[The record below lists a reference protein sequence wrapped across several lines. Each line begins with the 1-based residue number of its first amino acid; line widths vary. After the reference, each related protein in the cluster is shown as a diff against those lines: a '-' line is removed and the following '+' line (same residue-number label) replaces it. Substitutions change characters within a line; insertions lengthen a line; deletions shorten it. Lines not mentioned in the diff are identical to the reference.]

1 MNRNQHKSKRKR
13 GVEAP
18 ISGGGE
24 LSATLKQIVDYAKD
38 LEDREEAERMELMCY
53 RLFGRLLTPEAAEKI
68 AEIPQKFKKKN
79 KPVLKKYVT
88 INKGDKVDKKTI
100 IPHVGNYNE
109 NVDKQDNNYFIPQ
122 MNNREQ
128 FKIANE

>member
-53 RLFGRLLTPEAAEKI
+53 RLFGRRLTPEAADKI

-88 INKGDKVDKKTI
+88 INKGDKVDKKTV

-109 NVDKQDNNYFIPQ
+109 NVDKQDNNYYLPQ
-122 MNNREQ
+122 MNTRKQ
-128 FKIANE
+128 LKIANE

>member
-24 LSATLKQIVDYAKD
+24 LSATLNQIVDYAKD
-38 LEDREEAERMELMCY
+38 LDDREEAERMELMCY
-53 RLFGRLLTPEAAEKI
+53 RLFGRRLTPEAADKI
-68 AEIPQKFKKKN
+68 AEIPQRFKKKD
-79 KPVLKKYVT
+79 KPVLKKIV

-100 IPHVGNYNE
+100 IPRVANYNE
-109 NVDKQDNNYFIPQ
+109 NVDKQDNNYSIPQ
-122 MNNREQ
+122 LND
-128 FKIANE
+128 FDKLKIAE

>member
-24 LSATLKQIVDYAKD
+24 LSATLNQIVDYAKD

-53 RLFGRLLTPEAAEKI
+53 RLFGRRLTPEAADKI

-88 INKGDKVDKKTI
+88 INKGDKVDKKTV

-109 NVDKQDNNYFIPQ
+109 NVDKQDNNYSIPQ
-122 MNNREQ
+122 IDTREQ
-128 FKIANE
+128 LKIAK

>member
-18 ISGGGE
+18 IPGGGE
-24 LSATLKQIVDYAKD
+24 LSATLNQIVDYAKD

-53 RLFGRLLTPEAAEKI
+53 RLFGRRLTPEAADKI
-68 AEIPQKFKKKN
+68 AEIPQKFKKKI

-109 NVDKQDNNYFIPQ
+109 NVDKQDNNYSIPQ
-122 MNNREQ
+122 MNNRKQ
-128 FKIANE
+128 LKIAK

>member
-24 LSATLKQIVDYAKD
+24 LSATLNQIVDYAKD

-53 RLFGRLLTPEAAEKI
+53 RLFGRRLTPEAADKI

-88 INKGDKVDKKTI
+88 INKGDKVDKKTV

-109 NVDKQDNNYFIPQ
+109 NVDKQDNNYSIPQ
-122 MNNREQ
+122 MNNRKQ
-128 FKIANE
+128 LKIAK

>member
-1 MNRNQHKSKRKR
+1 MNRNQHKSNRKR

-24 LSATLKQIVDYAKD
+24 LSATLNQIVDYAKD

-53 RLFGRLLTPEAAEKI
+53 RLFGRLLTPEAAENI

>member
-18 ISGGGE
+18 IPGGGE
-24 LSATLKQIVDYAKD
+24 LSATLNQIVDYAKD

-53 RLFGRLLTPEAAEKI
+53 RLFGRRLTPEAADKI

-88 INKGDKVDKKTI
+88 INKGDKVDKKTV

-109 NVDKQDNNYFIPQ
+109 NVDKQDNNYSIPQ
-122 MNNREQ
+122 MNNRKQ
-128 FKIANE
+128 LKIAK

>member
-13 GVEAP
+13 GVKAP
-18 ISGGGE
+18 ISGGGV
-24 LSATLKQIVDYAKD
+24 LSATLNQIVDYAKD
-38 LEDREEAERMELMCY
+38 LEDRGEAERMELMCY
-53 RLFGRLLTPEAAEKI
+53 RLFGRRLTPEAADKI

-88 INKGDKVDKKTI
+88 INKGDTVDKKTI

-109 NVDKQDNNYFIPQ
+109 NVDKQNNNYSIPQ
-122 MNNREQ
+122 MNNRKQ
-128 FKIANE
+128 LKIAK

>member
-18 ISGGGE
+18 IFGGGE
-24 LSATLKQIVDYAKD
+24 LSATLNQIVDYAKD

-53 RLFGRLLTPEAAEKI
+53 RLFGRRLTPEAADKI

-88 INKGDKVDKKTI
+88 INKGDKVDKKTV

-109 NVDKQDNNYFIPQ
+109 NVDKQDNNYSIPQ
-122 MNNREQ
+122 TNNREQ
-128 FKIANE
+128 LKIAE

>member
-24 LSATLKQIVDYAKD
+24 LSATLNQIVDYAKD

>member
-24 LSATLKQIVDYAKD
+24 LSATLNQIVDYAKD

-53 RLFGRLLTPEAAEKI
+53 RLFGRRLTPEAADKI

-88 INKGDKVDKKTI
+88 INKGDKVDKKTV

>member
-18 ISGGGE
+18 VSGGGE
-24 LSATLKQIVDYAKD
+24 LSATLNQIVDYAKD

-53 RLFGRLLTPEAAEKI
+53 RLFGHRLTPEAADKI

-88 INKGDKVDKKTI
+88 INKGDKVDKKTV

-109 NVDKQDNNYFIPQ
+109 NVDKQDNNYSIPP
-122 MNNREQ
+122 MNNRKQ
-128 FKIANE
+128 LKIANE

>member
-24 LSATLKQIVDYAKD
+24 LSATLTQIVDYAKD

-53 RLFGRLLTPEAAEKI
+53 RLFGRRLTPEAADKI

-88 INKGDKVDKKTI
+88 INKGDKVDKKTV

-109 NVDKQDNNYFIPQ
+109 NVDKQDNNYSIPQ
-122 MNNREQ
+122 MNNRKQ
-128 FKIANE
+128 LKIANE

>member
-24 LSATLKQIVDYAKD
+24 LSATLNQIVDYAKD

-53 RLFGRLLTPEAAEKI
+53 RLFARRLTPEAADKI

-88 INKGDKVDKKTI
+88 INKGDKVDKKTV

-109 NVDKQDNNYFIPQ
+109 NVDKQDNNYYLPQ
-122 MNNREQ
+122 MNTRKQ
-128 FKIANE
+128 LKIANE

>member
-18 ISGGGE
+18 VSGGGE
-24 LSATLKQIVDYAKD
+24 LSATLNQIVDYAKD

-53 RLFGRLLTPEAAEKI
+53 RLFGRRLTPEAADKI
-68 AEIPQKFKKKN
+68 AEIPQKFKKKI

-88 INKGDKVDKKTI
+88 INKGDKVDKKTV

-109 NVDKQDNNYFIPQ
+109 NVDKQDNNYSIPQ
-122 MNNREQ
+122 MNNRKQ
-128 FKIANE
+128 LKIAK

>member
-88 INKGDKVDKKTI
+88 INKGDKVDKKTV

-109 NVDKQDNNYFIPQ
+109 NVDKQDNNYYIPQ
-122 MNNREQ
+122 MNTRKQ
-128 FKIANE
+128 LKIANE

>member
-24 LSATLKQIVDYAKD
+24 LSATLNQIVDYAKD

-53 RLFGRLLTPEAAEKI
+53 RLFGRRLTPEAADKI
-68 AEIPQKFKKKN
+68 AEIPQKFKKKI

-88 INKGDKVDKKTI
+88 INKGDKVDKKTVM
-100 IPHVGNYNE
+100 PHVGNYNE
-109 NVDKQDNNYFIPQ
+109 NVDKQDNNYSIPQ
-122 MNNREQ
+122 MNNRKQ
-128 FKIANE
+128 LKIAK

>member
-24 LSATLKQIVDYAKD
+24 LSATLNQIVDYAKD

-122 MNNREQ
+122 MNNRKQ

>member
-13 GVEAP
+13 GVETP

-24 LSATLKQIVDYAKD
+24 LSATLNQIVDYAKNLD
-38 LEDREEAERMELMCY
+38 DREEAERMELMCY
-53 RLFGRLLTPEAAEKI
+53 RLFGRRLTPEAADKI

-88 INKGDKVDKKTI
+88 INKGDKVDKKTV

-109 NVDKQDNNYFIPQ
+109 NVDKQDNNYSIPQ
-122 MNNREQ
+122 MNNRKQ
-128 FKIANE
+128 LKIAK